1 MSNVPNGIKH
11 CQKFQSPE

>member
-1 MSNVPNGIKH
+1 MVQKH

>member
-1 MSNVPNGIKH
+1 MAYKH